1 MKVCPEPH
9 LRTVAGR
16 QFENVAGITAIGAY
30 LMPNATLYPLM
41 PLNLYVIFL
50 INRLA
55 VAPLMLDVHGLMVYW
70 LM

>member
-16 QFENVAGITAIGAY
+16 KFENVAGITAIGAY

-41 PLNLYVIFL
+41 PLNLYV
-50 INRLA
+50 R
-55 VAPLMLDVHGLMVYW
+55 APSEAWCILQGESPCRGRVSLG
-70 LM
+70 